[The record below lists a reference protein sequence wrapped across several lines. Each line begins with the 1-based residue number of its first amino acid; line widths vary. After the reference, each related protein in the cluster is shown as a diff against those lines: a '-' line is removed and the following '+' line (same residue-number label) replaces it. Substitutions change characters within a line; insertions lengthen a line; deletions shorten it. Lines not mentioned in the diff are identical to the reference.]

1 MVETSPSG
9 AKTFDVAVIGAGL
22 NGAAAALVFARA
34 GFTVASLGGRER
46 VGRGRT
52 VALFGRSLALIDD
65 LGLLEALQTL
75 GAPLRA
81 LRLVDD
87 TGSLFAPA
95 PVEFRC
101 REIGLDAFG
110 WNIENDTLA
119 DILAEAVTTEPTIM
133 RRERH
138 VVSLNWNPDAVQLID
153 DGGATLEAK
162 LVVAAD
168 GRDSPTRKAAGIV
181 TRKTPYAQAA
191 LTLFL
196 AHSRPHDDFSS
207 EFHTREGPFTL
218 VPLPPTA
225 EAPHRSSLVWLMSTA
240 SAERRRS
247 LDDCELAREIER
259 QAHGLL
265 GALSIEGEHG
275 IFPMMRLRATRLVA
289 TRIGLVG
296 DAAHVYPP
304 IGAQGLNLGLRDVD
318 DLARA
323 ALSAREH
330 GADIGGPAALAAY
343 ERSRALDIAE
353 RMIAVNGLNLSL
365 LTPLAPVDAMRGLG
379 LAALSRIGP
388 LRRFVMREGLS
399 PQWVR

>member
-52 VALFGRSLALIDD
+52 VALFGRSLALIGE
-65 LGLLEALQTL
+65 LGLLEGLQTL

-87 TGSLFAPA
+87 TGSLFAPG

-101 REIGLDAFG
+101 REIGLQAFG
-110 WNIENDTLA
+110 WNIENDALA
-119 DILAEAVTTEPTIM
+119 DLLAEAVAAEPAIV
-133 RRERH
+133 RRERR
-138 VVSLNWNPDAVQLID
+138 VARLNWNPDAVQLID
-153 DGGATLEAK
+153 DGGATLQAK

-181 TRKTPYAQAA
+181 TRTTRYAQAA
-191 LTLFL
+191 LTLTL

-247 LDDCELAREIER
+247 LDDGELAREIER
-259 QAHGLL
+259 RAHGLL
-265 GALSIEGEHG
+265 GALGIAGERG
-275 IFPMMRLRATRLVA
+275 IFPMLRLSATRLIA
-289 TRIGLVG
+289 TRVGLVG

-304 IGAQGLNLGLRDVD
+304 IGAQGLNLGLRDID

-323 ALSAREH
+323 ALSARER

-343 ERSRALDIAE
+343 ERSRTLDIAE
-353 RMIAVNGLNLSL
+353 RMIAVTGLNLSL

-399 PQWVR
+399 PQWAN